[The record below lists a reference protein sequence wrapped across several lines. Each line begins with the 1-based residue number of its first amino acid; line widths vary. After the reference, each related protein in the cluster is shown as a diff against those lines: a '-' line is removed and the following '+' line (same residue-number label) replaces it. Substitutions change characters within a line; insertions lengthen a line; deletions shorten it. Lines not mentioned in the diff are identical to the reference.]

1 MGSNSLNHL
10 GCKKVVFF
18 TDPIVKKK
26 ESLGEV
32 LNGDRLSNALYEFK
46 FREDKIDET
55 LCSKKLTVDQIAFFK
70 RAINREFYFQFYLD
84 DLPFWGFIGKLE
96 EDVWT
101 PGGGGPNYYLFTH
114 VQFDVLY
121 NGNQI
126 IQVNAFSDPN
136 RAVDITKDVGVD
148 VKFTYSVTWNATEIR
163 FQKRMDRYSR
173 ASLMSVH
180 QQVHWFSF
188 INSIVIILLLTG
200 LLALLYMRHLRSD
213 LKK

>member
-1 MGSNSLNHL
+1 LPHL
-10 GCKKVVFF
+10 DCKKVVFF
-18 TDPIVKKK
+18 TVPIVKKK

-46 FREDKIDET
+46 FREDKTDEI
-55 LCSKKLTVDQIAFFK
+55 LCPKKLTIDQIAFFK

-96 EDVWT
+96 EDRWT
-101 PGGGGPNYYLFTH
+101 PGGGGPNYYIFPH
-114 VQFDVLY
+114 VQFHVLY
-121 NGNQI
+121 NGNQV
-126 IQVNAFSDPN
+126 IQVNAFGDPN
-136 RAVDITKDVGVD
+136 RAVDITKDQSID
-148 VKFTYSVTWNATEIR
+148 VKFTYSVTWNATKIR
-163 FQKRMDRYSR
+163 FENRMDRYSR
-173 ASLMSVH
+173 ASLMSAH

-200 LLALLYMRHLRSD
+200 LLALLYMRHLRID